1 MNDLLKNVPP
11 QQFFTVLVVVISIVV
26 FMLKTA
32 PTVYRW
38 LTCLHNHV
46 NDYERINSLVKQ
58 HSLDIER
65 INQELNKNESY
76 HQHIKSMIEKQQA
89 MMEDSIAEREIMLK
103 GILTIIKSLNEP
115 NGINSIDTK
124 SIERDIN
131 EFLIKKCHK

>member
-1 MNDLLKNVPP
+1 MGDAHR
-11 QQFFTVLVVVISIVV
+11 ISALEICSQCYC
-26 FMLKTA
+26 
-32 PTVYRW
+32 P
-38 LTCLHNHV
+38 
-46 NDYERINSLVKQ
+46 
-58 HSLDIER
+58 
-65 INQELNKNESY
+65 NKNESY